1 MTVATLSRGQKVAA
15 DVSALLRAR
24 NPLIWIV
31 TREEA
36 RVEAFIAEAAKSAKY
51 LTYTWDVAAGVTQ
64 LDGKKDSR
72 FGDPDPA
79 STLNS
84 IRALTDKSGTDRSVW
99 IMRDLPVWLN
109 GPGAAQTLRTLRNL
123 VRHLPGVPRD
133 RAQAIVVLSPN
144 GDVPPELTNHAT
156 VIEWPLPDRSEIAA
170 ILDAA
175 IDALPEDVKANAA
188 PNGVREAAIDAAVGL
203 SGEEAAACYARS
215 LVTTKKI
222 DPAMIASEKKRVIA
236 REKVLEWYDPLPDG
250 LEAVGGLE
258 NLKAW
263 LVTRK
268 NAYSVAAR
276 EYGLP
281 FPKGAFIFGVSGC
294 GKSLLAKATATA
306 WGVPLLRL
314 DLGALKGKFV
324 GESEGNL
331 RKALRVIEAIGRCVV
346 WLDEIEKALQGA
358 TSASADGGVSA
369 DALGTVLTWMQE
381 RQGGAFVIAT
391 ANEVENLPPELLRK
405 GRFDEMWFVDLP
417 TEIERH
423 SVLSAALR
431 ANGRGDVKID
441 TGAVGRATDN
451 FTGAEIAALVPDAL
465 YAAFADEAREITTAD
480 LIAAAKTVVPLAE
493 TAKEKVKKLRDWSQ
507 GRARPATRQTET
519 KSSPSVRSLDL

>member
-1 MTVATLSRGQKVAA
+1 
-15 DVSALLRAR
+15 
-24 NPLIWIV
+24 
-31 TREEA
+31 
-36 RVEAFIAEAAKSAKY
+36 
-51 LTYTWDVAAGVTQ
+51 
-64 LDGKKDSR
+64 
-72 FGDPDPA
+72 
-79 STLNS
+79 
-84 IRALTDKSGTDRSVW
+84 
-99 IMRDLPVWLN
+99 
-109 GPGAAQTLRTLRNL
+109 
-123 VRHLPGVPRD
+123 
-133 RAQAIVVLSPN
+133 
-144 GDVPPELTNHAT
+144 
-156 VIEWPLPDRSEIAA
+156 
-170 ILDAA
+170 
-175 IDALPEDVKANAA
+175 
-188 PNGVREAAIDAAVGL
+188 
-203 SGEEAAACYARS
+203 
-215 LVTTKKI
+215 
-222 DPAMIASEKKRVIA
+222 
-236 REKVLEWYDPLPDG
+236 
-250 LEAVGGLE
+250 
-258 NLKAW
+258 
-263 LVTRK
+263 
-268 NAYSVAAR
+268 
-276 EYGLP
+276 
-281 FPKGAFIFGVSGC
+281 
-294 GKSLLAKATATA
+294 
-306 WGVPLLRL
+306 
-314 DLGALKGKFV
+314 
-324 GESEGNL
+324 
-331 RKALRVIEAIGRCVV
+331 VIEAIGRCVV

>member
-1 MTVATLSRGQKVAA
+1 
-15 DVSALLRAR
+15 
-24 NPLIWIV
+24 
-31 TREEA
+31 
-36 RVEAFIAEAAKSAKY
+36 
-51 LTYTWDVAAGVTQ
+51 
-64 LDGKKDSR
+64 
-72 FGDPDPA
+72 
-79 STLNS
+79 
-84 IRALTDKSGTDRSVW
+84 
-99 IMRDLPVWLN
+99 
-109 GPGAAQTLRTLRNL
+109 
-123 VRHLPGVPRD
+123 
-133 RAQAIVVLSPN
+133 
-144 GDVPPELTNHAT
+144 
-156 VIEWPLPDRSEIAA
+156 
-170 ILDAA
+170 
-175 IDALPEDVKANAA
+175 
-188 PNGVREAAIDAAVGL
+188 VREAAIDAAVGL